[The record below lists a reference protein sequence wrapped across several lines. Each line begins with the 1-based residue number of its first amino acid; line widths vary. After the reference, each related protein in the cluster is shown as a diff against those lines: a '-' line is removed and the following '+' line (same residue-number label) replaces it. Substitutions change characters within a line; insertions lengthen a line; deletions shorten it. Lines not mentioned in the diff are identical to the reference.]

1 MQYAGILICGCM
13 RIQMIF
19 LGWGS
24 QILQEVAFRK
34 LAAHAHSTKA
44 RGGQGG
50 GGGEGVGEQEIVEG
64 ASHEELKESLRG
76 LPAYKLGWLLA
87 YNEADSLGVR
97 DKRARQQ
104 GWASPHENMHA
115 PRTRP
120 TLPNSCL
127 RL

>member
-1 MQYAGILICGCM
+1 M

-50 GGGEGVGEQEIVEG
+50 GGGEGGGEQEIVEG

-87 YNEADSLGVR
+87 KSKGTCPKAVHDHLAS
-97 DKRARQQ
+97 RARLAFQI
-104 GWASPHENMHA
+104 G
-115 PRTRP
+115 
-120 TLPNSCL
+120 
-127 RL
+127 